1 MLMTAKISSC
11 LVNNSAYVLP
21 QTGKT
26 DSRSLSLITS
36 LSFTPTTLAFAIFP
50 RRLANMHTFLALLTT
65 LLAAE
70 GYAANSITRRD
81 DSSIVWN
88 TTSCATSDLQIIKEW
103 RNLTS
108 AEKSAYIAAEKCLW
122 ELPAN
127 TTFDGVVN
135 RHDDLTAVHQ
145 YLTPVIHA
153 VVSPP
158 IASLITSSPTGTAHT
173 ITRVNF
179 YHGTGSS

>member
-1 MLMTAKISSC
+1 MVQAIINILRSVKICSC
-11 LVNNSAYVLP
+11 FVPRIQPTRCLRPENP
-21 QTGKT
+21 
-26 DSRSLSLITS
+26 DSLSLSLIS
-36 LSFTPTTLAFAIFP
+36 CDLFAPTTFP
-50 RRLANMHTFLALLTT
+50 GTVFQRHLANMHICTALLAT

-70 GYAANSITRRD
+70 GHAANSNTRRED
-81 DSSIVWN
+81 TSSVWN

-108 AEKSAYIAAEKCLW
+108 SEKSAYIAAEKCLW

-127 TTFDGVVN
+127 TSFDGVVN

-158 IASLITSSPTGTAHT
+158 IA
-173 ITRVNF
+173 
-179 YHGTGSS
+179 

>member
-1 MLMTAKISSC
+1 
-11 LVNNSAYVLP
+11 
-21 QTGKT
+21 
-26 DSRSLSLITS
+26 
-36 LSFTPTTLAFAIFP
+36 
-50 RRLANMHTFLALLTT
+50 MHAFLALLTS
-65 LLAAE
+65 LLVAE
-70 GYAANSITRRD
+70 GYAANSVTRRE

-108 AEKSAYIAAEKCLW
+108 SEKSAYIAAEKCLW

-153 VVSPP
+153 VVSPLIP
-158 IASLITSSPTGTAHT
+158 WSISPSLKRSLTKS
-173 ITRVNF
+173 
-179 YHGTGSS
+179 TGSIPPMAQALHEDT

>member
-1 MLMTAKISSC
+1 MYI
-11 LVNNSAYVLP
+11 
-21 QTGKT
+21 
-26 DSRSLSLITS
+26 
-36 LSFTPTTLAFAIFP
+36 FT
-50 RRLANMHTFLALLTT
+50 ALLTA

-70 GYAANSITRRD
+70 GHATHPITRRE
-81 DSSIVWN
+81 DSSSVWN

-108 AEKSAYIAAEKCLW
+108 SEKSAYIAAEKCLW

-153 VVSPP
+153 VVSSP
-158 IASLITSSPTGTAHT
+158 IAGQIGSVPIQPLTQSP
-173 ITRVNF
+173 
-179 YHGTGSS
+179 GSISPVAQALHEDS

>member
-1 MLMTAKISSC
+1 
-11 LVNNSAYVLP
+11 
-21 QTGKT
+21 
-26 DSRSLSLITS
+26 
-36 LSFTPTTLAFAIFP
+36 
-50 RRLANMHTFLALLTT
+50 MHTFLALLTT

-70 GYAANSITRRD
+70 GYAANSVTLRD

-153 VVSPP
+153 VVKSSHCFVDYFFSDRNRSHNHQGQFLPWHRLFMKTHEHLMRTECNYTGP
-158 IASLITSSPTGTAHT
+158 MTSVT
-173 ITRVNF
+173 
-179 YHGTGSS
+179 

>member
-1 MLMTAKISSC
+1 MQL
-11 LVNNSAYVLP
+11 
-21 QTGKT
+21 
-26 DSRSLSLITS
+26 
-36 LSFTPTTLAFAIFP
+36 
-50 RRLANMHTFLALLTT
+50 FLALLTS

-70 GYAANSITRRD
+70 GSAANSVTRRE

-108 AEKSAYIAAEKCLW
+108 SEKSAYIAAEKCLW

-153 VVSPP
+153 VVSPLIP
-158 IASLITSSPTGTAHT
+158 WSISSSLKQSLTKS
-173 ITRVNF
+173 
-179 YHGTGSS
+179 TGSIPPMAQALHEDT

>member
-1 MLMTAKISSC
+1 M
-11 LVNNSAYVLP
+11 
-21 QTGKT
+21 G
-26 DSRSLSLITS
+26 LSYL
-36 LSFTPTTLAFAIFP
+36 
-50 RRLANMHTFLALLTT
+50 LALLIAHLLVHEGCYTYLPT
-65 LLAAE
+65 SLLIALLAA
-70 GYAANSITRRD
+70 GGHATNSFTRRD
-81 DSSIVWN
+81 DSVSIWN

-108 AEKSAYIAAEKCLW
+108 SEKSAYIAAEKCLW

-153 VVSPP
+153 VVS
-158 IASLITSSPTGTAHT
+158 SPTAELIVSDTLAHT
-173 ITRVNF
+173 VSRGNSCL
-179 YHGTGSS
+179 GTGFS

>member
-1 MLMTAKISSC
+1 MYIC
-11 LVNNSAYVLP
+11 
-21 QTGKT
+21 
-26 DSRSLSLITS
+26 IT
-36 LSFTPTTLAFAIFP
+36 LLAV
-50 RRLANMHTFLALLTT
+50 

-70 GYAANSITRRD
+70 GHAANSITRRE
-81 DSSIVWN
+81 DSSSVWN

-108 AEKSAYIAAEKCLW
+108 SEKSAYIAAEKCLW

-158 IASLITSSPTGTAHT
+158 PASSVGSVPIQSLTQSPGSISAVAQALYED
-173 ITRVNF
+173 TRASHAYRVQLHRPYDVRDLAMSN
-179 YHGTGSS
+179 HLNSRLLTDVSLQLVG

>member
-1 MLMTAKISSC
+1 MYISIALFTA
-11 LVNNSAYVLP
+11 
-21 QTGKT
+21 
-26 DSRSLSLITS
+26 
-36 LSFTPTTLAFAIFP
+36 
-50 RRLANMHTFLALLTT
+50 

-70 GYAANSITRRD
+70 GHAASSITRRE
-81 DSSIVWN
+81 DSSSVWN

-108 AEKSAYIAAEKCLW
+108 SEKSAYIAAEKCLW

-158 IASLITSSPTGTAHT
+158 HAVTVGSAPIQSLIQSPGSISAVAQALYEDTRASHAYRVQLYRPYDVRNPASLNQLHSRLLTDVSLQLVG
-173 ITRVNF
+173 
-179 YHGTGSS
+179 

>member
-1 MLMTAKISSC
+1 MQL
-11 LVNNSAYVLP
+11 
-21 QTGKT
+21 
-26 DSRSLSLITS
+26 
-36 LSFTPTTLAFAIFP
+36 
-50 RRLANMHTFLALLTT
+50 FLALLTS

-70 GYAANSITRRD
+70 GSAANSVTRRE

-108 AEKSAYIAAEKCLW
+108 SEKSAYIAAEKCLW

-153 VVSPP
+153 VVSPLIP
-158 IASLITSSPTGTAHT
+158 WWISSSLKQSLTKS
-173 ITRVNF
+173 
-179 YHGTGSS
+179 TGSIPPMAQALHEDT